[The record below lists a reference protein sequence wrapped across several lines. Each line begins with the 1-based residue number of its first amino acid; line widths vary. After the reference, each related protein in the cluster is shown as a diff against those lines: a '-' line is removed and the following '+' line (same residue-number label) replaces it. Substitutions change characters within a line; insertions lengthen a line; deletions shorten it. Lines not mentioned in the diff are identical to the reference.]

1 MSVNAYMN
9 KIKEDSVNVCSKNK
23 IEKESVSFMSMNN
36 IKENSNIKDV
46 RMKTKEE
53 RGKVTSNNSV
63 VDICSNMNKIND
75 TFVSVI
81 FKLNEKNKKIK

>member
-1 MSVNAYMN
+1 MSVNAYKN

-63 VDICSNMNKIND
+63 VDICSNMN

-81 FKLNEKNKKIK
+81 FKLNEKNKKKKIK

>member
-1 MSVNAYMN
+1 MSVNAYKN

-23 IEKESVSFMSMNN
+23 IEKESVSFMSM
-36 IKENSNIKDV
+36 KENSNIKDV

-63 VDICSNMNKIND
+63 VDICSNMN

-81 FKLNEKNKKIK
+81 FKLNEKNKKKKIK